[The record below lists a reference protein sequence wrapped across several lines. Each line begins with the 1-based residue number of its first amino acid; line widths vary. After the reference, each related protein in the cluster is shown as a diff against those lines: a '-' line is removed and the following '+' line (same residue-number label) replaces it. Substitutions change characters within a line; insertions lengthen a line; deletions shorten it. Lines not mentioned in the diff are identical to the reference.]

1 MDASTCMHT
10 ELDAPSC
17 TDLDAIAHSI
27 HVLTITFF
35 PGCLAASPAT
45 RGERKVCHPPFA
57 VHAFGGKA
65 GEEEEVR
72 VEGGRGKEKGK
83 GGRGKEERDREMGD
97 DAARSMRGK
106 HHQEQEHERKHQQ
119 EREKESER

>member
-27 HVLTITFF
+27 HVLTITFS

-45 RGERKVCHPPFA
+45 HGEREVCHPPFA
-57 VHAFGGKA
+57 VHAFGARQESAVEQGKA
-65 GEEEEVR
+65 GKGSGSGRGKEEEVR
-72 VEGGRGKEKGK
+72 VKGGRGKEKGK
-83 GGRGKEERDREMGD
+83 GGRGKEEG
-97 DAARSMRGK
+97 
-106 HHQEQEHERKHQQ
+106 
-119 EREKESER
+119 